1 MPLTYT
7 AISLAVFW
15 IFQGVRAGL
24 SLTGESNVIQLA
36 FLTVINGEGGAPEVN
51 FANSGNTCT
60 VFDGT
65 ALLDFPTIGKDIVT
79 CQGLGKTILLS
90 IGGATYSEGGFSSA
104 DAAVAGAQLVW
115 ETFGPVSSDS
125 SVNRPFGDAIVDGFD
140 FDFESTVENM
150 PAFANELR
158 TLFAQDT
165 SKTYY
170 LTAAPQCPYPDAA
183 DSPMLD
189 GSVYFDAIWVQ
200 FYNNYCGINTFVAGS
215 TTQVD
220 FNFETWNTWA
230 TTVSLN
236 PDVKVFL
243 GIPGGTTAAGTGYE
257 SASAIASIVDYIKDQ
272 EYSSFGG
279 VMLWDA
285 SQVYANDGFLSG
297 IASALGSSLST
308 SISSTKTTVST
319 SKTTAISITTHAA
332 TTTSTS
338 TVQLTTLH
346 STTTT
351 AKAPT
356 TLITLTKTTTSSK
369 TEPTTT
375 TLHPVITDIKKVVAT
390 SSSTTRTSSTTTTS
404 LTSALSSSSTCPVLG
419 ESCSASGTYQ
429 CNGSSFG
436 LCDNGKWAIQKCASG
451 LVCVQDGSSIYCDFK
466 KDHPDTT
473 CS

>member
-1 MPLTYT
+1 M
-7 AISLAVFW
+7 
-15 IFQGVRAGL
+15 
-24 SLTGESNVIQLA
+24 
-36 FLTVINGEGGAPEVN
+36 
-51 FANSGNTCT
+51 
-60 VFDGT
+60 
-65 ALLDFPTIGKDIVT
+65 T

-319 SKTTAISITTHAA
+319 SKITTSTTKTTAISITTHAA

-346 STTTT
+346 TTT
-351 AKAPT
+351 ATTKAPT
-356 TLITLTKTTTSSK
+356 TLITLTKTTASSK

-375 TLHPVITDIKKVVAT
+375 TTMHPVITDIKKVVAT

>member
-1 MPLTYT
+1 
-7 AISLAVFW
+7 
-15 IFQGVRAGL
+15 
-24 SLTGESNVIQLA
+24 
-36 FLTVINGEGGAPEVN
+36 
-51 FANSGNTCT
+51 
-60 VFDGT
+60 
-65 ALLDFPTIGKDIVT
+65 VT

-90 IGGATYSEGGFSSA
+90 IGGATYSEGGFSST

-125 SVNRPFGDAIVDGFD
+125 TVNRPFGDAVVDGFD

-200 FYNNYCGINTFVAGS
+200 FYNNYCGVNTFVASS
-215 TTQVD
+215 TTQDD

-236 PDVKVFL
+236 PDVKVFI
-243 GIPGGTTAAGTGYE
+243 GIPGDTTAAGTGYV

-272 EYSSFGG
+272 EYTSFGG

-285 SQVYANDGFLSG
+285 SQVYAHDGFLSD
-297 IASALGSSLST
+297 IASALRSSSSSST
-308 SISSTKTTVST
+308 SSTKTAAST
-319 SKTTAISITTHAA
+319 TKTTAVSTTTHAA

-338 TVQLTTLH
+338 NVQQTTSH
-346 STTTT
+346 TTTT
-351 AKAPT
+351 TTKAST
-356 TLITLTKTTTSSK
+356 TLITLTKTTSSK
-369 TEPTTT
+369 TEPTTKT
-375 TLHPVITDIKKVVAT
+375 DHPITADIKKVLAT
-390 SSSTTRTSSTTTTS
+390 SSSTTSTSTTTTTS
-404 LTSALSSSSTCPVLG
+404 LTSALTSSSTCPVMG

-436 LCDNGKWAIQKCASG
+436 LCDNNKWAIQKCASG